1 MKKNKIIDDYK
12 AVIFFFF
19 FSLVDSMWVWDKV
32 DEEFLGKRGFAV
44 PKDYQKTIQPMG
56 LEKVADYTIERF
68 NLKDSKESVLKEWHD
83 MAVDAYATRVKL
95 KPGARRYIEYLREK
109 KVIISVATSNG
120 IELVEKCL
128 KGLGIYECFHSIT
141 TASEVSRGKGFPDI
155 YDKSCSKMGIDKNKT
170 IVFEDI
176 LEAIKGAKDGGYTVI
191 AMEDEGSLGDKV
203 NIKKISDGYIKDFRE
218 MIN

>member
-12 AVIFFFF
+12 AVIFDLDGT
-19 FSLVDSMWVWDKV
+19 LVDSMWVWDKV

-109 KVIISVATSNG
+109 NLII
-120 IELVEKCL
+120 LQ
-128 KGLGIYECFHSIT
+128 Y
-141 TASEVSRGKGFPDI
+141 
-155 YDKSCSKMGIDKNKT
+155 
-170 IVFEDI
+170 
-176 LEAIKGAKDGGYTVI
+176 
-191 AMEDEGSLGDKV
+191 
-203 NIKKISDGYIKDFRE
+203 
-218 MIN
+218 